1 MDFHFTFSKLTAVHP
16 NTAHIDLLG
25 KRGGRL
31 SVTACSLGGGRIM
44 VMELNGMHV
53 QFSGNLPTLIVS
65 NVDRPGRVSTVTGVL
80 ASENVNIATLQIY
93 RDHPGGNAVMI
104 IETDKPTSQDAI
116 ARLRQENGILCVT
129 AIDGEG

>member
-1 MDFHFTFSKLTAVHP
+1 
-16 NTAHIDLLG
+16 
-25 KRGGRL
+25 
-31 SVTACSLGGGRIM
+31 M